1 VDFISNIVPVRK
13 KNGQVRVC
21 VDFRDLNAACLKDDF
36 PLPISELIIDGNS
49 GFFSHL
55 IHGQKFWV
63 KSNAPGRRRATAKI
77 TQKGAKEGE
86 CWFSGCA
93 CVGPGG
99 PGSSRIKSS
108 RSPGTMVDWCE
119 EEYSSEEE
127 LDSDEA
133 PLLEYPR
140 RTRQKKDEA
149 ALERG
154 LLVLHKLLIQFH
166 L

>member
-1 VDFISNIVPVRK
+1 MRIANLGSHCASTQEERTSTSGCRLQRPK
-13 KNGQVRVC
+13 C
-21 VDFRDLNAACLKDDF
+21 SLKDDF

-127 LDSDEA
+127 LDSDEEEDC
-133 PLLEYPR
+133 PTIRVSVEDK
-140 RTRQKKDEA
+140 TKE
-149 ALERG
+149 G
-154 LLVLHKLLIQFH
+154 
-166 L
+166 